1 MKIIQVCCACLLSTL
16 AACGLVSQHR
26 SAASVT
32 DTAKSGVPAGPPT
45 GVGAAATRVPDS
57 RTAADAKV
65 LLRTKQFAAALHEL
79 QLAAERGDVESE
91 YLLGLVYANG
101 LGTAVSELD
110 ARHWLTAA
118 ADKSYPD
125 AARALAG
132 LSIPPTR
139 GAAGD
144 PQLAR
149 ELLIWAIRHRDEES
163 MATFVKAPGARSGD
177 DQGRV
182 SMRRGLVRQRAS
194 SQERFDRLDVIPARR
209 DRHRR
214 PALIHLPGTG
224 SINPGRLPH
233 HGDFQTPRRT
243 RFAQQSRNLLL
254 PRLRAHIQHRPAIGV
269 RAAE

>member
-32 DTAKSGVPAGPPT
+32 DPAKSAVPAGER
-45 GVGAAATRVPDS
+45 APD
-57 RTAADAKV
+57 RRPAADAKV
-65 LLRTKQFAAALHEL
+65 LLRTKQFSAALHEL
-79 QLAAERGDVESE
+79 QVAAERGDVESE

-118 ADKSYPD
+118 ADKSYSD

-132 LSIPPTR
+132 LAIPPTR

-177 DQGRV
+177 DFGREPLSYAVV
-182 SMRRGLVRQRAS
+182 SGSESAVKLLLAAGAS
-194 SQERFDRLDVIPARR
+194 VDHADHFGVTALMLAAEAQSPTVLEAVLATTKNVDAR
-209 DRHRR
+209 DRAGNT
-214 PALIHLPGTG
+214 AL
-224 SINPGRLPH
+224 
-233 HGDFQTPRRT
+233 FY
-243 RFAQQSRNLLL
+243 
-254 PRLRAHIQHRPAIGV
+254 
-269 RAAE
+269 AARVG